1 MHLFTVME
9 ACFSSNIAING
20 YLTWAVRMMKSP
32 VSTIID
38 TLKKDN
44 ELEAAVMKGKHAEK
58 GCVYKRFFEAVRK
71 NKEAGD
77 NLREELLAVCLHIL
91 SNLPG
96 EPDEKFCIIT
106 DDKGAAGKIDTLFRN
121 TVAQH
126 RGRKIVIFSTP
137 KLLQVMW
144 RDGAVEEREC
154 LEELLR
160 TGTHGKITV
169 LGTRLSDLRNREISL
184 TWEGLA
190 ELMIQPNEIN
200 IVI

>member
-1 MHLFTVME
+1 M
-9 ACFSSNIAING
+9 SWN
-20 YLTWAVRMMKSP
+20 
-32 VSTIID
+32 
-38 TLKKDN
+38 
-44 ELEAAVMKGKHAEK
+44 
-58 GCVYKRFFEAVRK
+58 
-71 NKEAGD
+71 
-77 NLREELLAVCLHIL
+77 IL

-121 TVAQH
+121 AVAQH

-137 KLLQVMW
+137 KLLQVMQ

-184 TWEGLA
+184 TWEELA

-200 IVI
+200 IVFQCEKAVG